1 MTQIPVYRE
10 RKPMITFE
18 EIRADRYSLREVE
31 GVEGIYKV
39 YIPEDI
45 PFQLNKTTTATECE
59 RAR

>member
-1 MTQIPVYRE
+1 
-10 RKPMITFE
+10 MITFE